1 MARSVVLQGTHR
13 CERCE
18 LPPRWCIC
26 AAQRAEACPIHVD
39 VLQHALEAH
48 RPSSTGNLIPRVVLD
63 SRVHLYRRER
73 PLVRE
78 EIVRAEASELWILH
92 PNGEEVPDVA
102 GAGAG
107 RPGDITG
114 GTPVPQ
120 RKLQVLLLDASW
132 AQAGG
137 MLAQVQDW
145 GRRVRLPMTG
155 KSRYALR
162 AQNGD
167 GRFSTFEARL
177 FLLEARGEAETVR
190 RLRLQF
196 ELHVYAGLCS
206 RGRKLEA
213 EAYLAE
219 SPVREAFP
227 ELILEFARKRPNF
240 EAFARAGT
248 KSPGVKSSPEASPR
262 RE

>member
-1 MARSVVLQGTHR
+1 M
-13 CERCE
+13 
-18 LPPRWCIC
+18 C

-48 RPSSTGNLIPRVVLD
+48 RPSSTGNLIPRVVAGA
-63 SRVHLYRRER
+63 RVHLYRRER

-78 EIVRAEASELWILH
+78 EIVRPEAGELWILH
-92 PNGEEVPDVA
+92 PNGEELPERDEA
-102 GAGAG
+102 GLG
-107 RPGDITG
+107 
-114 GTPVPQ
+114 

-145 GRRVRLPMTG
+145 GRRVRLPMSG

-167 GRFSTFEARL
+167 GRFSTFEALL
-177 FLLEARGEAETVR
+177 FLLEARGETDAAR

-206 RGRKLEA
+206 RGRKAEA

-219 SPVREAFP
+219 SPARDAFP
-227 ELILEFARKRPNF
+227 ELIAEFARKRPNPDSF
-240 EAFARAGT
+240 Q
-248 KSPGVKSSPEASPR
+248 R
-262 RE
+262 REARLKSEAGDDVG

>member
-1 MARSVVLQGTHR
+1 V
-13 CERCE
+13 
-18 LPPRWCIC
+18 C
-26 AAQRAEACPIHVD
+26 AAQRAEACPIEVD

-48 RPSSTGNLIPRVVLD
+48 RPSSTGNLIPRVVEGA
-63 SRVHLYRRER
+63 RVHLYRRER

-78 EIVRAEASELWILH
+78 EIVRPEAGELWILH
-92 PNGEEVPDVA
+92 PNGEPLPEPNVRITNIDAERGVA
-102 GAGAG
+102 G
-107 RPGDITG
+107 G
-114 GTPVPQ
+114 G

-137 MLAQVQDW
+137 MLTQVQDW
-145 GRRVRLPMTG
+145 GRRVRLPMSG

-167 GRFSTFEARL
+167 GRFSTFEALL
-177 FLLEARGEAETVR
+177 FLLEARGEAEGAR

-206 RGRKLEA
+206 RGRKVEA

-227 ELILEFARKRPNF
+227 ELIAEFARKRPNPD
-240 EAFARAGT
+240 A
-248 KSPGVKSSPEASPR
+248 VHR
-262 RE
+262 RGEI

>member
-1 MARSVVLQGTHR
+1 MARSVVLQGTRR
-13 CERCE
+13 CGQCE
-18 LPPRWCIC
+18 LPPRWCVC
-26 AAQRAEACPIHVD
+26 SVQRAEACAIHVD

-48 RPSSTGNLIPRVVLD
+48 RPSSTGNLIPRVVEGA
-63 SRVHLYRRER
+63 RVHLYRRER

-92 PNGEEVPDVA
+92 PNGEEVPEIAAGTGADVRNTNI
-102 GAGAG
+102 GAEREAEKVGE
-107 RPGDITG
+107 
-114 GTPVPQ
+114 

-137 MLAQVQDW
+137 MLALVQDW
-145 GRRVRLPMTG
+145 GRRVRLPMAG

-167 GRFSTFEARL
+167 GRFSTFEALL
-177 FLLEARGEAETVR
+177 FLFETRGEHETAR
-190 RLRLQF
+190 RLRAQF

-206 RGRKLEA
+206 RGRKAEA

-219 SPVREAFP
+219 SPAREAFP
-227 ELILEFARKRPNF
+227 EVIAEFARKRPNPD
-240 EAFARAGT
+240 AVHR
-248 KSPGVKSSPEASPR
+248 PR
-262 RE
+262 GL

>member
-1 MARSVVLQGTHR
+1 MEVIETTMARSVVLQGTHR

-18 LPPRWCIC
+18 LPPRWCVC

-92 PNGEEVPDVA
+92 PHGESVPERDLA
-102 GAGAG
+102 AEAADG
-107 RPGDITG
+107 
-114 GTPVPQ
+114 

-167 GRFSTFEARL
+167 GRFSTFEALL

-248 KSPGVKSSPEASPR
+248 KSADAKSSPDAPPR

>member
-1 MARSVVLQGTHR
+1 M
-13 CERCE
+13 RCE

-48 RPSSTGNLIPRVVLD
+48 RPSSTGNLIPRVVEG

-73 PLVRE
+73 PLVPA
-78 EIVRAEASELWILH
+78 EIIRQEASELWILH

-107 RPGDITG
+107 RLGDITG
-114 GTPVPQ
+114 GTPVPRPGEGAEPTGGTPVPQ
-120 RKLQVLLLDASW
+120 RSGGRKLQVLLLDASW

-145 GRRVRLPMTG
+145 GRRVRLPMSG

-167 GRFSTFEARL
+167 GRFSTFEALL
-177 FLLEARGEAETVR
+177 FLLEARGEAEAAR

-206 RGRKLEA
+206 RGRKAEA

-219 SPVREAFP
+219 SPVKDAFP
-227 ELILEFARKRPNF
+227 ELLMEFARKRPNPD
-240 EAFARAGT
+240 AV
-248 KSPGVKSSPEASPR
+248 PGKGKGA
-262 RE
+262 